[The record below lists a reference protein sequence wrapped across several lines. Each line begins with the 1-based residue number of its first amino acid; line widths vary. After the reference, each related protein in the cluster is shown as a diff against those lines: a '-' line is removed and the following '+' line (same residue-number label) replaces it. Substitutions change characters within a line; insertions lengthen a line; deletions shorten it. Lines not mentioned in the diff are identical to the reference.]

1 MHLLERYIVS
11 SYMGYRA
18 RRPGTS
24 LAARA
29 ETHVCLIQGVLVMA
43 SSIPYGPRST
53 ANQVLAGVDLT
64 RKWILVTGCNEE
76 IGLETMNALAANGA
90 HVLGLADS
98 LSGAKSACE
107 QVGPRA
113 TPVACDLADLDSVAA
128 AAEMIRGLNV
138 SLDAIV
144 ANAEVTSPSTLRTRY
159 GVELQFL
166 GNHIGHFALVNQL
179 LDLVRNGTG
188 RVVIV
193 SSSASIIQAPAEGIM
208 FDNLDGRRF
217 YDAMTFYGQSKFA
230 VALYAKE
237 LSRRLR
243 RRAIAVNS
251 LHPGASKVTGVLQDL
266 LLPLRVVRSTVQL
279 FMKSRGQ
286 RAATGALLAASPCVT
301 GITGEYWSDCQ
312 VAEGNPLLNDSDLA
326 KRLWQVSMQIVER
339 ITSAT
344 RTDAGGWLVRREAIE
359 P

>member
-1 MHLLERYIVS
+1 
-11 SYMGYRA
+11 
-18 RRPGTS
+18 
-24 LAARA
+24 
-29 ETHVCLIQGVLVMA
+29 MA
-43 SSIPYGPRST
+43 SSIPHGARST

-64 RKWILVTGCNEE
+64 RRWILVTGCDEE
-76 IGLETMNALAANGA
+76 LGFETMNALAANGA
-90 HVLGLADS
+90 HVLGLAGS
-98 LSGAKSACE
+98 LASAKNACD
-107 QVGPRA
+107 QIGPRA

-128 AAEMIRGLNV
+128 AAGMIRGLQV

-144 ANAEVTSPSTLRTRY
+144 TNAEVEMPSTLRTSY

-188 RVVIV
+188 RIVIV

-217 YDAMTFYGQSKFA
+217 YDPMTFYGQSKFA

-251 LHPGASKVTGVLQDL
+251 LHPGASKVTGVRHNL

-279 FMKSRGQ
+279 FMKSTGR
-286 RAATGALLAASPCVT
+286 RAATAALLAASPRVM

-312 VAEGNPLLNDSDLA
+312 VAEGNPLLNDSELA
-326 KRLWQVSMQIVER
+326 KRLWQVSTQIVER
-339 ITSAT
+339 ITNAT
-344 RTDAGGWLVRREAIE
+344 RTNTAGWLVRREATE
-359 P
+359 PRSI

>member
-1 MHLLERYIVS
+1 
-11 SYMGYRA
+11 
-18 RRPGTS
+18 
-24 LAARA
+24 
-29 ETHVCLIQGVLVMA
+29 MA
-43 SSIPYGPRST
+43 SSIPRGSRST

-90 HVLGLADS
+90 HVFGLASS
-98 LSGAKSACE
+98 LASAKSACE
-107 QVGPRA
+107 QVGLRA
-113 TPVACDLADLDSVAA
+113 TPVVCDLADLDSVAA
-128 AAEMIRGLNV
+128 AAERIRRLNV

-144 ANAEVTSPSTLRTRY
+144 ANAEVASPPTLRTRY
-159 GVELQFL
+159 GVEIQFL
-166 GNHIGHFALVNQL
+166 GNYIGHFALVNQL

-188 RVVIV
+188 RIVIV
-193 SSSASIIQAPAEGIM
+193 SSSASVMQAPPDGIM

-217 YDAMTFYGQSKFA
+217 YDPMTFYGQSKFA

-251 LHPGASKVTGVLQDL
+251 LHPGASEETGIRKDL
-266 LLPLRVVRSTVQL
+266 ILPLRGMRSMVQL
-279 FMKSRGQ
+279 FMKSAGQ

-301 GITGEYWSDCQ
+301 GVTGEYWSDCQ
-312 VAEGNPLLNDSDLA
+312 VAEGNPLLNDSELA

-344 RTDAGGWLVRREAIE
+344 RTDAGGWLVRREATE
-359 P
+359 PRSI

>member
-1 MHLLERYIVS
+1 M
-11 SYMGYRA
+11 
-18 RRPGTS
+18 T
-24 LAARA
+24 
-29 ETHVCLIQGVLVMA
+29 
-43 SSIPYGPRST
+43 SSIPHGPRST

-90 HVLGLADS
+90 HVFGLANS
-98 LSGAKSACE
+98 LAGAKSACE

-113 TPVACDLADLDSVAA
+113 TPVVCDFADLDSVAA
-128 AAEMIRGLNV
+128 AAEMIRGLHV

-144 ANAEVTSPSTLRTRY
+144 ANAEMASPPTLRTRY

-179 LDLVRNGTG
+179 LDIVRNGTG
-188 RVVIV
+188 RIVIA
-193 SSSASIIQAPAEGIM
+193 SSSASVTQAPPEGIM
-208 FDNLDGRRF
+208 FDNLDGHRF
-217 YDAMTFYGQSKFA
+217 YDSMMFYGQSKFA
-230 VALYAKE
+230 AALYAKE

-251 LHPGASKVTGVLQDL
+251 LDPGATRGTGLRKDL
-266 LLPLRVVRSTVQL
+266 LLHLRAVRSTVQQ
-279 FMKSRGQ
+279 FMKSAGQ

-312 VAEGNPLLNDSDLA
+312 VAEGNPLLNDSELA
-326 KRLWQVSMQIVER
+326 KRLWRASLQIVER

-344 RTDAGGWLVRREAIE
+344 RTNAGGWAIRREAIE
-359 P
+359 R